1 MSNNPTVLEIDTSA
15 IKHNLLYFKSKI
27 HETTKLLVVIKAFA
41 YGSDALAIANILE
54 KQNVDYLAVA
64 YTDEGVALRKENI
77 TLPILILHPQV
88 DNFETIV
95 DYNLEPNLYNFK
107 TLNYFNEI
115 ASVKKLK
122 EYPVHIKINT
132 GMNRLGFKEND
143 IPQLK
148 SELKKMDNLKIVSFY
163 SHLAA
168 SEDFSE
174 KNFTKH
180 QIDSFVRITD
190 SLNESLSYIPLKH
203 ISNTSGIINYPE
215 AQFDM
220 VRLGIGFYGFG
231 NDKLETSKLKN
242 VCNLK
247 TKISQIQFIKKGET
261 VSYNRKY
268 IANSD
273 SKIGILPLGYAD
285 GLNRNLG
292 NKVGSVYVNSEKAHI
307 IGTICMDITII
318 DLNGIDCKEG
328 DEVIIF
334 NHQDHILE
342 MANKT
347 TTISYEILTS
357 ISQRVRRKRV

>member
-1 MSNNPTVLEIDTSA
+1 MINNPTVLEIDSSA
-15 IKHNLLYFKSKI
+15 IKHNLQYFKSKI
-27 HETTKLLVVIKAFA
+27 QESTKLLVIIKAFA
-41 YGSDALAIANILE
+41 YGSDAVAIANILE

-64 YTDEGVALRKENI
+64 YTDEGVSLRKANI
-77 TLPILILHPQV
+77 TLPILILHPQIE
-88 DNFETIV
+88 NFETIIE
-95 DYNLEPNLYNFK
+95 YNLEPNLYNFR
-107 TLNYFNEI
+107 TLKYFNDI
-115 ASVKKLK
+115 ATVKKLK

-132 GMNRLGFKEND
+132 GMNRLGFKENETT
-143 IPQLK
+143 QLQ
-148 SELKKMDNLKIVSFY
+148 SELQKINCLRIVSFY

-168 SEDFSE
+168 SEDINE

-190 SLNESLSYIPLKH
+190 LLNESLSYIPLKH
-203 ISNTSGIINYPE
+203 ISNTSGIINYPK

-231 NDKLETSKLKN
+231 NDVLETSKLKN

-261 VSYNRKY
+261 VGYNRNFK
-268 IANSD
+268 ADKD
-273 SKIGILPLGYAD
+273 SKIGVLPLGYAD
-285 GLNRNLG
+285 GLDRNLG
-292 NKVGSVYVNSEKAHI
+292 NSVGFVYINNKKAPI
-307 IGTICMDITII
+307 IGTICMDITMI
-318 DLNGIDCKEG
+318 DLNGIDCSEG

-342 MANKT
+342 FAKKT

-357 ISQRVRRKRV
+357 ISQRVRRKII